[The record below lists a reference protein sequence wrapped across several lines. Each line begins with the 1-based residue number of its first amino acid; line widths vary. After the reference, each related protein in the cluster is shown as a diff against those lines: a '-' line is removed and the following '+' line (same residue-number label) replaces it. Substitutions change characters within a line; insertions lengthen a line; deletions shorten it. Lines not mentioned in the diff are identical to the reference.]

1 MADYVPGGYINYVV
15 WTRVAGEPINSV
27 PYWKRDLEYREEVR
41 SVFRATYKWL
51 RQPTN
56 IDNGELMLSGH
67 ISGFR
72 DPDNLDPTPLSDV
85 TYAILRLVRS
95 AHRVDWMRDSSDW
108 KC

>member
-1 MADYVPGGYINYVV
+1 MMRPPLNLC
-15 WTRVAGEPINSV
+15 R
-27 PYWKRDLEYREEVR
+27 
-41 SVFRATYKWL
+41 WL

-72 DPDNLDPTPLSDV
+72 DPDTLDPTPLSDV
-85 TYAILRLVRS
+85 TYAIWRLVRP